1 MLNAIKREDQGSTQ
15 MINNLQHR
23 INLEIVKE
31 SLPIR
36 KLIYQLQLQQ
46 KKIRDEISWE
56 TCKLQ
61 HNVIT
66 KINKFIEESNLDQ
79 KQSLINF
86 KYTVNLETI
95 KGIENV
101 IH

>member
-15 MINNLQHR
+15 IINNLQHR

>member
-36 KLIYQLQLQQ
+36 KLIYQLQL
-46 KKIRDEISWE
+46 
-56 TCKLQ
+56 
-61 HNVIT
+61 
-66 KINKFIEESNLDQ
+66 
-79 KQSLINF
+79 
-86 KYTVNLETI
+86 
-95 KGIENV
+95 
-101 IH
+101 